1 MTTNSSVLVDERLDL
16 APCGF
21 LTFNEDGTLLWAN
34 QTLLQMLGYQREE
47 LVNQPVERIFT
58 IGSRIFYQTHWFP
71 LLRMAGRAEEIF
83 LMLRT
88 QSGEEI
94 GALVNA
100 VQREDSEGVRYDCV
114 VMQVRERRKYEDEL
128 LRARKAAEEARA
140 ELQEQKEALEHA
152 NETLESQALELELQQ
167 QALEEQAVELEATGE
182 EIRAVNHDL
191 RVRTEEAE
199 QLRIIADEANQAKS
213 AFLAMMSHEL
223 RTPLNAIA
231 GYLQILEMGIHGPVT
246 EAQLETLGRINRSQ
260 RHLLRLINEILN
272 LARIEAGQVQY
283 SMEEVRIEDIVASV
297 SPMVEPQFQMK
308 EIAFEAS
315 APPGVAVRADRDKL
329 EQVLL
334 NLLSNAAKFTG
345 SRGRVQIITE
355 LTEDERQVL
364 VKVSD
369 TGMGIP
375 PDKLDN
381 IFDPFVQVDTSR
393 TRSDEGSGLG
403 LAISR
408 DLARGMGGELEL
420 ESELGKGST
429 FTIRLDRA

>member
-1 MTTNSSVLVDERLDL
+1 MTTNSSLLLDERLDL

-21 LTFNEDGTLLWAN
+21 LTFRDDGTLLSAN
-34 QTLLQMLGYQREE
+34 QTLLQMLGFKREE
-47 LVNQPVERIFT
+47 LVNGHVERIFT
-58 IGSRIFYQTHWFP
+58 VGSRIFYQTHWFP
-71 LLRMAGRAEEIF
+71 LLRMSGRAEEIF

-88 QSGEEI
+88 QAGEEI

-100 VQREDSEGVRYDCV
+100 VQREDSRGVRYDCV

-128 LRARKAAEEARA
+128 LRARRAAERAQA

-152 NETLESQALELELQQ
+152 NEKLQSQAMELGLQQ
-167 QALEEQAVELEATGE
+167 QSLEEKAVELEATGE
-182 EIRAVNHDL
+182 ELRAVNLDL
-191 RVRTEEAE
+191 RTRSEEAE
-199 QLRIIADEANQAKS
+199 QLRAIADDANQAKS
-213 AFLAMMSHEL
+213 AFLTMMSHEL

-231 GYLQILEMGIHGPVT
+231 GYLHLLEMGIHGPVT
-246 EAQLETLGRINRSQ
+246 EAQLDTLGRIARSQ

-283 SMEEVRIEDIVASV
+283 TIEDVRIDELVGSV

-308 EIAFEAS
+308 EIAFEAL
-315 APPGVAVRADRDKL
+315 APPGLSVRADREKL

-334 NLLSNAAKFTG
+334 NLLSNASKFTAQG
-345 SRGRVQIITE
+345 GRVQVVTA

-364 VKVSD
+364 IRVSD
-369 TGMGIP
+369 TGRGIP
-375 PDKLDN
+375 EDKLRN
-381 IFDPFVQVDTSR
+381 IFEPFVQVDTSR
-393 TRSDEGSGLG
+393 TRKDEGSGLG

-408 DLARGMGGELEL
+408 DLARGMGGELDV
-420 ESELGKGST
+420 ESVRGKGST